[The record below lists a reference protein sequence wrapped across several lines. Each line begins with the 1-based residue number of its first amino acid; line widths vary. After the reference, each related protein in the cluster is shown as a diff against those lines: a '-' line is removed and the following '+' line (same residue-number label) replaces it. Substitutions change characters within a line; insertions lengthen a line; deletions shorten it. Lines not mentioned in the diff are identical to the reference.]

1 MLHLVFVAR
10 EVFDLEFVDL
20 VGGLLALIEVSQS
33 MGEWEIYLDRIVLSE
48 VYWSEW
54 AYNVRHINISGLRR
68 AHAVLGPPGLSDS
81 SN

>member
-1 MLHLVFVAR
+1 MLHLVAVAR

-20 VGGLLALIEVSQS
+20 VCGLLVLIEVSQS
-33 MGEWEIYLDRIVLSE
+33 MGEWEIYLDQIVLTE

-54 AYNVRHINISGLRR
+54 AYNVRHITISGLRR
-68 AHAVLGPPGLSDS
+68 AYVVLGPSGLGDS